1 MGLGVE
7 REEGVGDV
15 GVGPEPGP
23 DGEGVELGPEGGAA
37 RVGGGGYGRGEDVV
51 VGGEGGVGVDKEF
64 EGLGVLVGASQGCE
78 HVVQLDVGFFVVTTK
93 LHLSLLRVRDS
104 AGF

>member
-1 MGLGVE
+1 MALRKEKNKGKE
-7 REEGVGDV
+7 K
-15 GVGPEPGP
+15 
-23 DGEGVELGPEGGAA
+23 GGKKK
-37 RVGGGGYGRGEDVV
+37 RLK
-51 VGGEGGVGVDKEF
+51 GGVGVDEEF

>member
-64 EGLGVLVGASQGCE
+64 EGLGVL
-78 HVVQLDVGFFVVTTK
+78 
-93 LHLSLLRVRDS
+93 
-104 AGF
+104 